1 MAKKNNNHKA
11 YPQSLWNESTRIV
24 HGSQNADPLHGGL
37 NAPLHLSTSF
47 KWNSVEDD
55 GGYEYSRTANPTR
68 TVLEEQLAE
77 LENGQ
82 YCSTHG
88 TGMAAATA
96 VAHLFKQGDH
106 VIISEDCYGGVFR
119 LFNDVIRHFGVEV
132 SFIDLK
138 DLDRVRK
145 AIRPNTKGLWAESP
159 TNPLLRLV
167 DIKALAEIANSADSL
182 LVVDN
187 TFCSPI
193 LQKPLDL
200 GAHIVV
206 HSLSKYV
213 NGHSDVLGGAVIT
226 KDKAIGDRI
235 HFLTNALGIGS
246 PAFDSWL
253 ILRGIKT
260 LKVRYS
266 HQQKTTQAVAEWLQ
280 KHPKVKQVI
289 FPGLTSHPDH
299 ELAKRQQKG
308 FGAVISFAVEGGKE
322 GAKTVVENTELCTL
336 AESLGGVTTLIEIPA
351 CHSHAS
357 MAEAAR
363 EKVGINYALI
373 RLSIGLEGEED
384 LIGDLDQALN
394 QISEIRVQKNN
405 QYIGSVASVRNGV
418 WGA

>member
-1 MAKKNNNHKA
+1 MANNNNHKVHPHA
-11 YPQSLWNESTRIV
+11 FWNESTRIV

-68 TVLEEQLAE
+68 TVLEEQLAQ
-77 LENGQ
+77 LENGL
-82 YCSTHG
+82 YCSTQS

-106 VIISEDCYGGVFR
+106 VIITEDCYGGVFR
-119 LFNDVIRHFGVEV
+119 LFNDVIRNFGVEV
-132 SFIDLK
+132 SFINLK
-138 DLDRVRK
+138 DLDTVEA
-145 AIRPNTKGLWAESP
+145 AIQPNTKCIWAESP

-167 DIKALAEIANSADSL
+167 DINALSTIANSAEAL
-182 LVVDN
+182 LVLDN

-226 KDKAIGDRI
+226 SDKKIGEQI
-235 HFLTNALGIGS
+235 HFLTNALGIGL

-260 LKVRYS
+260 LKVRYH
-266 HQQKTTQAVAEWLQ
+266 HQQKTAQKVAEWLSNQ
-280 KHPKVKQVI
+280 SKVKRVI
-289 FPGLTSHPDH
+289 YPGLTSHPDH
-299 ELAKRQQKG
+299 ELAKRQQQG
-308 FGAVISFAVEGGKE
+308 FGAVISFEVEKGTH
-322 GAKTVVENTELCTL
+322 GAKTVAESTEVCTL
-336 AESLGGVTTLIEIPA
+336 AESLGGVSTLIEIPA
-351 CHSHAS
+351 FHSHAS
-357 MAEAAR
+357 MEESAR
-363 EKVGINYALI
+363 IKAGINDGLL
-373 RLSIGLEGEED
+373 RLSVGLEAPED
-384 LIGDLDQALN
+384 IIHDLNQALSKIDLDPINVELN
-394 QISEIRVQKNN
+394 GFVHHEVHAP
-405 QYIGSVASVRNGV
+405 VAQ
-418 WGA
+418 

>member
-1 MAKKNNNHKA
+1 MAKNNNNHKA
-11 YPQSLWNESTRIV
+11 HPQSFWNESTRIV
-24 HGSQNADPLHGGL
+24 HGSKNADPLHGGL

-68 TVLEEQLAE
+68 TVLEEQLAQ

-82 YCSTHG
+82 YCSTHS

-106 VIISEDCYGGVFR
+106 VIISEDCYGGVYR
-119 LFNDVIRHFGVEV
+119 LFSNVIRHFGVEV

-138 DLDRVRK
+138 NLDGVRNE
-145 AIRPNTKGLWAESP
+145 IRPNTKCIWAESP

-167 DIKALAEIANSADSL
+167 DIKALAGIADSSNVL

-200 GAHIVV
+200 GAHIVL

-226 KDKAIGDRI
+226 NDPTVAGRI

-266 HQQKTTQAVAEWLQ
+266 HQQKTAQVVAEWLEKQ
-280 KHPKVKQVI
+280 SKVKRVI

-308 FGAVISFAVEGGKE
+308 FGAVITFEVEGGKV
-322 GAKTVVENTELCTL
+322 GAKTIAESTEICTL

-351 CHSHAS
+351 FHSHAS
-357 MAEAAR
+357 MTDKAR
-363 EKVGINYALI
+363 QKVGISNALI
-373 RLSIGLEGEED
+373 RLSIGLEDEDD
-384 LIGDLDQALN
+384 LIGDLKQALN
-394 QISEIRVQKNN
+394 QLSKIKIHRKG
-405 QYIGSVASVRNGV
+405 QYNRSYSPAGYGELQA
-418 WGA
+418 